1 MTQINTELVT
11 GISHSFE
18 LILPASVSA
27 EELKEK
33 LASHINYL
41 LNHDFEK
48 LVFYLYRIDVD
59 ENKLRQ
65 LLQARQGEN
74 AAGLIADLVIERQLQ
89 KTETRKQFGG
99 GQSSD
104 EEKW

>member
-1 MTQINTELVT
+1 MEGIEILNNVLQQADTRDPAFRQSEKYKALV
-11 GISHSFE
+11 
-18 LILPASVSA
+18 AQVD
-27 EELKEK
+27 
-33 LASHINYL
+33 YL
-41 LNHDFEK
+41 LSHDFEK

-74 AAGLIADLVIERQLQ
+74 AAGLIADLLIERQLQ
-89 KTETRKQFGG
+89 KIETRKQFGG